1 LINQSGIG
9 NAGEIDGETISLW
22 RADSDGGTVMI
33 GFRVDANE
41 EIATGHLMRCIA
53 IASACEK
60 RGEKVL
66 FFLAE
71 NKETGRLDALGF
83 PYEILGT
90 DWRDMEG
97 EAERLLPLL
106 RAYSVDWLVV
116 DSYQAEKG
124 YLSFLNAHVKVLY
137 VDDFGGDCYDV
148 SAVLHYNPWADEKIF
163 SEIYRERQTEL
174 LVGGKYI
181 PLREEFS
188 KINGAAVREH
198 QVLIT
203 TGGTDAYNVAGRVL
217 LECLGREKW
226 ENVAFDVIVGSMNSH
241 QAKLQA
247 LAERYSCVHLHNNV
261 TNMSDYMRRCKVAVS
276 AGGTTLYELC
286 ACGLPTVCFS
296 FADNQ
301 KPGTEAMGK
310 QGVMVYAGD
319 ARTDDGI
326 CEKIGEEVLDLLN
339 HQRKWDAYSQ
349 KMQRLVDGRGAER
362 IALFLS
368 DTYKKQFLYSR
379 LSPDDVE

>member
-1 LINQSGIG
+1 
-9 NAGEIDGETISLW
+9 
-22 RADSDGGTVMI
+22 MI

-53 IASACEK
+53 IAVACEK

-71 NKETGRLDALGF
+71 KKETGRLDALGLS
-83 PYEILGT
+83 YEILGT

-97 EAERLLPLL
+97 EKERLFPLL

-124 YLSFLNAHVKVLY
+124 YLSSLNEHVKVLY
-137 VDDFGGDCYDV
+137 VDDFVRERYDV
-148 SAVLHYNPWADEKIF
+148 SAVLHYNPWADKEKL
-163 SEIYRERQTEL
+163 SEMYRGRVVEL
-174 LVGGKYI
+174 LLGGQYI

-188 KINGAAVREH
+188 RKDKRVEREH

-203 TGGTDAYNVAGRVL
+203 TGGTDTFNVAGRIL
-217 LECLGREKW
+217 RECLGREQW
-226 ENVAFDVIVGSMNSH
+226 NNVVFHVIAGSMNSH
-241 QAKLQA
+241 QAELQA
-247 LAERYSCVHLHNNV
+247 LADQYACVHLHRNV
-261 TNMSDYMRRCKVAVS
+261 TNMSEYMRKCKVAVS

-286 ACGLPTVCFS
+286 ACGIPTVCFS

-301 KPGTEAMGK
+301 RMGTEAMGE

-326 CEKIGEEVLDLLN
+326 CEKIGKEVLHLLS
-339 HQRKWDAYSQ
+339 HQQKWDAYSM
-349 KMQRLVDGRGAER
+349 KMQRLVDGKGAGR
-362 IALFLS
+362 IASFLS
-368 DTYKKQFLYSR
+368 NAL
-379 LSPDDVE
+379 EN